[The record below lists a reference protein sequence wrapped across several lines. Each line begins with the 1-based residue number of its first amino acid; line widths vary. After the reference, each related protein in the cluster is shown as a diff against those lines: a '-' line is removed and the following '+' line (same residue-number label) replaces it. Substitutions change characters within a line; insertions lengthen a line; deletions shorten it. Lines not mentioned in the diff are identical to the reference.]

1 MIIMKKIAVLGAN
14 YPLLSFYKQAK
25 QLGYEIYSFA
35 SGDDTICSKYADY
48 FYPISFT
55 ETDEIIKICKKNNID
70 GVISFS
76 LESALP
82 YVYKISRELGVPCNS
97 EGCEKLTANKF
108 TMRERLNLLNV
119 SIPSYQILDSNEENV
134 NIPFPLIVKPVDSG
148 GSQGVTLVLDKVDL
162 TNAIDSALEFSS
174 SKQIIVEQYI
184 DGREFSIE
192 SISYRGEHY
201 ILAITDKITTG
212 PPNFVELEH
221 HQPADISNELK
232 EKITS
237 LVFSTLN
244 ALKVEYGAAHTEVKL
259 DDNGSAY
266 VIELG
271 ARMGGDF
278 ITSDLVKLSTGYD
291 FVNGVLEIS
300 CGEFNTP
307 KQLDN
312 KYAGVYFLSKQTNNL
327 LNYIKN
333 YKDYTAIKDCDF
345 NNEIILVQRNAD
357 RAGYFIYQQMN
368 SRFKIED

>member
-1 MIIMKKIAVLGAN
+1 MKKIAVLGAN
-14 YPLLSFYKQAK
+14 YPLLSSYNQAK

-35 SGDDTICSKYADY
+35 NGDDTICSKYADY

-70 GVISFS
+70 GVTSFS

-97 EGCEKLTANKF
+97 DECEKLTANKF

-119 SIPSYQILDSNEENV
+119 SIPLYQILDSNEESV
-134 NIPFPLIVKPVDSG
+134 NIPFPVIVKPIDSG
-148 GSQGVTLVLDKVDL
+148 GSQWVTLVLDKVDL
-162 TNAIDSALEFSS
+162 TNAIERALEFSS

-232 EKITS
+232 ENITT
-237 LVFSTLN
+237 LVINTLN

-291 FVNGVLEIS
+291 FVKGVLEIS
-300 CGEFNTP
+300 CGQFHVPMLTYS
-307 KQLDN
+307 KFS
-312 KYAGVYFLSKQTNNL
+312 GIYFLSEQTDYVL
-327 LNYIKN
+327 KYIQGQEKN
-333 YKDYTAIKDCDF
+333 EYIIDYDINGEVVLAKS
-345 NNEIILVQRNAD
+345 NRD
-357 RAGYFIYQQMN
+357 RAGYFIYQQDN
-368 SRFKIED
+368 SRFNINKSL